1 MALTAHLR
9 GIEVDRLAAV
19 IARATVIAA
28 GTISIAIQ
36 TKELFY
42 LKKVSASRKLLP
54 DFEFLL
60 KEAKAGSEPAQLEIL
75 QCLRKLGFKL
85 AYQSGC
91 IDRLGEEDAVQL
103 ARLGVLRAICDW
115 HEGDDI
121 HRFVAFAANK
131 MRTELRT
138 AMRRQVTADF
148 MESGSSKAGMLAL
161 EARAYHEYQLSEQD
175 RLRLWLVRQ
184 CFPMLSPRQR
194 LVMRGLLL
202 EGKTVVQLSGELHL
216 DQRTVS
222 LHRSRAIEKLQL
234 LLGVRV

>member
-1 MALTAHLR
+1 M
-9 GIEVDRLAAV
+9 
-19 IARATVIAA
+19 
-28 GTISIAIQ
+28 
-36 TKELFY
+36 
-42 LKKVSASRKLLP
+42 KKVSASRKLLP

-121 HRFVAFAANK
+121 HRFVAFPANK

-148 MESGSSKAGMLAL
+148 MESGSSKAGHAGAGGQGVPRVPAFGAGQAAALAG
-161 EARAYHEYQLSEQD
+161 AAS
-175 RLRLWLVRQ
+175 V
-184 CFPMLSPRQR
+184 FPCCRH
-194 LVMRGLLL
+194 V
-202 EGKTVVQLSGELHL
+202 SGW
-216 DQRTVS
+216 
-222 LHRSRAIEKLQL
+222 
-234 LLGVRV
+234 